1 MLSCL
6 ILDRCVQGDDAHQ
19 SDGEADESK
28 LPLQLAIV
36 GKPNVGKSTLL
47 NALLQEERVLVG
59 PEAGLTRDAVRVQF
73 EYQDRT
79 VYLVG
84 FRSSSSDYNYV
95 CYAFLVS
102 IPPVIYSFAIFC
114 FRLTPR
120 GGWRERRETKGHRR

>member
-1 MLSCL
+1 MSGFLDFLLSFL
-6 ILDRCVQGDDAHQ
+6 VLPLDRCVQDDDAQ

-59 PEAGLTRDAVRVQF
+59 PEAGLTRDSVRVQF

-79 VYLVG
+79 VYLVC
-84 FRSSSSDYNYV
+84 FSFYRSFLPSSDYP
-95 CYAFLVS
+95 FLVS
-102 IPPVIYSFAIFC
+102 ISPVITLLPIFVLM
-114 FRLTPR
+114 FI
-120 GGWRERRETKGHRR
+120 G